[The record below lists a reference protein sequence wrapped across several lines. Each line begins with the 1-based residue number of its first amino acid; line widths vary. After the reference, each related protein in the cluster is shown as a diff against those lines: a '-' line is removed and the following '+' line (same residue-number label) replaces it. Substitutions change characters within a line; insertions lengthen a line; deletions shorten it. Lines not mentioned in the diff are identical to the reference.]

1 MSYLKRF
8 ISFLSNSSL
17 PAVHS
22 VCTFHVPTVRVF
34 LASFSFCVFFVVY
47 EFFPVAN
54 FSTLPWSLG
63 RGREPCSPG
72 HRPSRYGFVLRS
84 LMVGFCRLV
93 LFTDGGI
100 CTPSVK
106 RSSFIRTCDRHRS
119 RWVAVSMVELHRVHG
134 NILFNKPVRS
144 V

>member
-17 PAVHS
+17 PAAHS

-34 LASFSFCVFFVVY
+34 LASFSFCVFFVVHEFF
-47 EFFPVAN
+47 EFFPVTN
-54 FSTLPWSLG
+54 FSTLPWFLG
-63 RGREPCSPG
+63 RGRGTCLPG
-72 HRPSRYGFVLRS
+72 RRLSRYGIVLKPF
-84 LMVGFCRLV
+84 MVGFCRLV

-106 RSSFIRTCDRHRS
+106 RSFFIRTCERHRS
-119 RWVAVSMVELHRVHG
+119 RWIAVSVVELM
-134 NILFNKPVRS
+134 NS
-144 V
+144 VTKIIFI